1 MSEVSFQLDEK
12 VAVVTGGSRGIGEAI
27 AVLFAKHGAKV
38 VLASRKIEGLEQV
51 AAKITEAGGE
61 AIPIACHAGKSDQI
75 AALFDQVKEK
85 YGRVDILVNNAATN
99 PYFGPA
105 VHTPESAFDKTVEVN
120 IKGYFLFMQ
129 HAAQIMVEQG
139 NGSII
144 NIASIAGISPG
155 AMQMTYAMTKAAV
168 ISMTK
173 GFANEIGAAG
183 VRVNAIAPGLV
194 ETKFAA
200 TLIDTPE
207 IYEHAMA
214 GTPWKRHGQPNEI
227 AGAALYLASDAGAFC
242 TGSVITIDG
251 GATA

>member
-1 MSEVSFQLDEK
+1 MSDVSFDLKDK

-27 AVLFAKHGAKV
+27 AILFAKHGAKV
-38 VLASRKIEGLEQV
+38 VLASRKIEGLQEV

-61 AIPIACHAGKSDQI
+61 ALPIACHAGKSDQI

-105 VHTPESAFDKTVEVN
+105 VHTPEAAFDKTIEVN

-129 HAAQIMVEQG
+129 HAAQAMVEQG

-144 NIASIAGISPG
+144 NIASIAGIRPG

-173 GFANEIGAAG
+173 GFANEIAAAG

-214 GTPWKRHGQPNEI
+214 GTPMKRHGQPNEI

-242 TGSVITIDG
+242 TGSVMTIDG
-251 GATA
+251 GATS

>member
-1 MSEVSFQLDEK
+1 MSEVSFQLDGK
-12 VAVVTGGSRGIGEAI
+12 IAIITGGSRGIGEAI
-27 AVLFAKHGAKV
+27 ATLFAKHGAKV

-51 AAKITEAGGE
+51 AAKINEAGGE
-61 AIPIACHAGKSDQI
+61 ATPIACHAGKSDQI

-105 VHTPESAFDKTVEVN
+105 VHTPESAFDKTIEVN

-129 HAAQIMVEQG
+129 HAAQIMVEQNG
-139 NGSII
+139 GSII

-155 AMQMTYAMTKAAV
+155 QMQMTYAMTKAAV

-173 GFANEIGAAG
+173 GFANEIAAGG

-200 TLIDTPE
+200 TLIETPE
-207 IYEHAMA
+207 IYERAMA
-214 GTPWKRHGQPNEI
+214 GVPMKRHGQPNEI

>member
-1 MSEVSFQLDEK
+1 MSDVSFELEGK
-12 VAVVTGGSRGIGEAI
+12 VAVITGGSRGIGEAI

-38 VLASRKIEGLEQV
+38 VLASRKIEGLQEV
-51 AAKITEAGGE
+51 AAKIEAAGGE
-61 AIPIACHAGKSDQI
+61 AFPIACHAGKSEEI

-105 VHTPESAFDKTVEVN
+105 VHTPEGAFDKTVEVN

-129 HAAQIMVEQG
+129 HAAQMMVEQG
-139 NGSII
+139 SGSII
-144 NIASIAGISPG
+144 NIASIAGIHPG
-155 AMQMTYAMTKAAV
+155 QMQMTYAMTKAAV

-173 GFANEIGAAG
+173 GFANEIAAVG
-183 VRVNAIAPGLV
+183 IRVNAIAPGLV
-194 ETKFAA
+194 ETKFAK

-214 GTPWKRHGQPNEI
+214 GTPMKRHGQPNEI
-227 AGAALYLASDAGAFC
+227 AGAALFLASDAGAFC

-251 GATA
+251 GSTA